1 MSLSEDIRAFAAQLN
16 EQLPVPV
23 TADPAFIYPPCVF
36 VDIPTFTGRTHA
48 GYTLAVP
55 VIILVEQPADD
66 VNGSFLLDLTPVVLD
81 ALGET
86 EASPGT
92 FNAGDLAYPAMT
104 ITKTLTLTRSS

>member
-1 MSLSEDIRAFAAQLN
+1 MSLAADIQAFAEQLN
-16 EQLPVPV
+16 AQLPVPV
-23 TADPAFIYPPCVF
+23 THDPAQIFPPCVF

-55 VIILVEQPADD
+55 VIILVEQPADA
-66 VNGSFLLDLTPVVLD
+66 VNGSLLLDLTPEVLD

-86 EASPGT
+86 QASPGT